1 MNDFVIGTIFSGVG
15 FLVVSALL
23 WLLIIGSIVFL
34 LWGAFK
40 KSWKG
45 VLYSGIAFLIP
56 AIILSTQ
63 KGLFLLYLFLP
74 LLAFVVAYFMKSR
87 MK

>member
-1 MNDFVIGTIFSGVG
+1 MNGIVIGTIFSGVG

-23 WLLIIGSIVFL
+23 WLLIIGSVVLL
-34 LWGAFK
+34 LWGVFK

-45 VLYSGIAFLIP
+45 ILFSGIAFLIP

-63 KGLFLLYLFLP
+63 KGLFLLFL
-74 LLAFVVAYFMKSR
+74 LLPFLSFVVAYFMKAK